1 MSRIMSLC
9 SIASLAALSLTAAA
23 ANAVER
29 SGELR
34 ELRCDTLEM
43 ERGRVVVVASD
54 ELRVLRDTALGGDY
68 DPGLR
73 RPAASIMCNRNSIVP
88 AAHDDE
94 VIWLG
99 MPLHIAQ
106 TGSPGRLAVLEIERG
121 RFRYR
126 MLEGPPPDAAEQ
138 TAIDA
143 RLAEF
148 QARFLPGR

>member
-1 MSRIMSLC
+1 MRSLC
-9 SIASLAALSLTAAA
+9 SVAAVAALSLSAAA
-23 ANAVER
+23 ANAVPR

-43 ERGRVVVVASD
+43 ERGRLVVVSSD
-54 ELRVLRDTALGGDY
+54 DLRVLRDTALGGDY
-68 DPGLR
+68 RPALP
-73 RPAASIMCNRNSIVP
+73 RPAASIMCSRNSIVP

-106 TGSPGRLAVLEIERG
+106 TGAPGRLAVLEIERG
-121 RFRYR
+121 RYRFR
-126 MLEGPPPDAAEQ
+126 MLEGRAPDAAEQ
-138 TAIDA
+138 AAIDA

-148 QARFLPGR
+148 QARFLQAR